1 MEIGLYQTLRGKRAR
16 QWEALLKET
25 GLHTDEQL
33 QETVLI
39 FDGDALAATG
49 SRYENVLKCIAVDPA
64 YQGEGLTATVISHLR
79 QSAFAAG
86 FRHLFLYTKPENAS
100 QFASLFFYPIAGT
113 ESVLLMEDR
122 KNGVRDFVQSLEA
135 PCTHGTVGAA
145 VMHCDPFTKGHRWL
159 IETAAARCDWLYIFV
174 LSEDRGRFP
183 AGDRLELVRRGTAD
197 LKNVTVHPTGPYLIS
212 SATFPSYFLKDRAT
226 AGDVQCR
233 LDIEIFA
240 RQFAPRFG
248 ITRRFVGTEPLC
260 PVTAQYNENLA
271 RLLPGMG
278 VELCRLDR
286 LEQNGAP
293 ISASAVRALLGR
305 GDPDALKALVPE
317 TTFAYL
323 KERELI

>member
-39 FDGDALAATG
+39 FDGDTLAATG

-122 KNGVRDFVQSLEA
+122 KNGIEDFLQSLPEA
-135 PCTHGTVGAA
+135 VPGKTAA
-145 VMHCDPFTKGHRWL
+145 ALVMNCNPFTLGHRYL
-159 IETAAARCDWLYIFV
+159 IETASRNHDAVYVFV
-174 LSEDRGRFP
+174 LSEPQPPFP
-183 AGDRLELVRRGTAD
+183 AEDRLTLVKQGTAD
-197 LKNVTVHPTGPYLIS
+197 LPNVKILPTGPYLIS
-212 SATFPSYFLKDRAT
+212 AATFPTYFLKDRDRAET
-226 AGDVQCR
+226 VHCALDV
-233 LDIEIFA
+233 EIFKKY
-240 RQFAPRFG
+240 FVPRFG
-248 ITRRFVGTEPLC
+248 ITHRYVGTEPGSLLTNSYNQVLKASLGDTKLVEIPRLC
-260 PVTAQYNENLA
+260 H
-271 RLLPGMG
+271 GG
-278 VELCRLDR
+278 K
-286 LEQNGAP
+286 P
-293 ISASAVRALLGR
+293 ISASTVRSLLDPFDEEALT
-305 GDPDALKALVPE
+305 ALVPP
-317 TTFAYL
+317 TTLSYL
-323 KERELI
+323 RSFTR

>member
-122 KNGVRDFVQSLEA
+122 KNGIEDFLQSLPEA
-135 PCTHGTVGAA
+135 VPG
-145 VMHCDPFTKGHRWL
+145 K
-159 IETAAARCDWLYIFV
+159 TAAA
-174 LSEDRGRFP
+174 
-183 AGDRLELVRRGTAD
+183 LVMNCSPFT
-197 LKNVTVHPTGPYLIS
+197 
-212 SATFPSYFLKDRAT
+212 
-226 AGDVQCR
+226 
-233 LDIEIFA
+233 
-240 RQFAPRFG
+240 
-248 ITRRFVGTEPLC
+248 
-260 PVTAQYNENLA
+260 
-271 RLLPGMG
+271 
-278 VELCRLDR
+278 
-286 LEQNGAP
+286 
-293 ISASAVRALLGR
+293 LGHR
-305 GDPDALKALVPE
+305 
-317 TTFAYL
+317 
-323 KERELI
+323 

>member
-1 MEIGLYQTLRGKRAR
+1 MTVDLYPSLRGENLV
-16 QWEALLKET
+16 QWQT
-25 GLHTDEQL
+25 FMDRMGLHTEGPA
-33 QETVLI
+33 ETTVLLRE
-39 FDGDALAATG
+39 DGCIAASG
-49 SRYENVLKCIAVDPA
+49 SRQGNVLKYLAVDPA
-64 YQGEGLTATVISHLR
+64 YQGEGLTASLLTALR
-79 QSAFAAG
+79 RDAFAQG
-86 FRHLFLYTKPENAS
+86 IRHLFLYTKPRNQAL
-100 QFASLFFYPIAGT
+100 FAPLFFYPVAKT
-113 ESVLLMEDR
+113 DQVLLMEDR